1 MPVVAMQNLRGGKH
15 ALHLSIR
22 IPSGIGAELANE
34 ARRQGITVNAMV
46 NRVLGR
52 YLSFDRLADFDRSV
66 TL

>member
-1 MPVVAMQNLRGGKH
+1 M
-15 ALHLSIR
+15 HLSIR